1 MPHRNRVYIIKKVW
15 YHQIWIQTYLGF
27 IVLILIYI
35 SIHFEISGPLEQRQD
50 ATKKIIRPILFLYYE
65 ESLVSSNLNSNL
77 LRFHCAHPNVNI
89 VIPFL
94 WVISTVKLHNSNDLK
109 PKIFNP
115 DQVYLRKGWGI
126 RSFIRNAKC
135 KKRTPMWSTNT
146 FLVQNLK
153 AVNFFSKCNPGT
165 ALSGFPEKLH
175 FARLA
180 VHSLFVPVSHLWYFI
195 SKFWFWCKLYS
206 SPSQLR

>member
-1 MPHRNRVYIIKKVW
+1 MDSNYPTCKFSFSKLR
-15 YHQIWIQTYLGF
+15 QPT
-27 IVLILIYI
+27 
-35 SIHFEISGPLEQRQD
+35 EQRKSNVRTQQI
-50 ATKKIIRPILFLYYE
+50 KSIRPILFLYYE

-126 RSFIRNAKC
+126 RSFIRNAKKC
-135 KKRTPMWSTNT
+135 KKGPPCDLLIPSWFKTWKLSISFQNAILALLYLDFQRSST
-146 FLVQNLK
+146 LL
-153 AVNFFSKCNPGT
+153 G
-165 ALSGFPEKLH
+165 
-175 FARLA
+175 
-180 VHSLFVPVSHLWYFI
+180 
-195 SKFWFWCKLYS
+195 
-206 SPSQLR
+206 